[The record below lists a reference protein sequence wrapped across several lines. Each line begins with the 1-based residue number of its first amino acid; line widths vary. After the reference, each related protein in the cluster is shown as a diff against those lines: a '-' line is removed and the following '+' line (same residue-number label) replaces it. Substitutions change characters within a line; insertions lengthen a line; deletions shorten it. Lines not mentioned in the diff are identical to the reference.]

1 MALHPISTVLYTFAE
16 TIYLPDWL
24 EEVKGT
30 FPPQWVPTADHDMC
44 RRKGVRAML
53 MDANSGPPLTCAC
66 LECGMQTASEPEKRL
81 QLTSDMRATLFIR
94 WKMRSHLQLC
104 LEQELEG
111 SIFIS
116 VWGII
121 WTYLVFVT
129 QLMII
134 FLICSEQYDWVR
146 SIVTLGIERLPS
158 LHIWW
163 MG

>member
-1 MALHPISTVLYTFAE
+1 
-16 TIYLPDWL
+16 
-24 EEVKGT
+24 
-30 FPPQWVPTADHDMC
+30 
-44 RRKGVRAML
+44 ML

-116 VWGII
+116 VWGHNMNWIVI
-121 WTYLVFVT
+121 CNSTDGHISDMQCTAFYPVGLGQKHCYIRHREASFPPHLV
-129 QLMII
+129 
-134 FLICSEQYDWVR
+134 D
-146 SIVTLGIERLPS
+146 GIDSWEKYTDGRVGMDGGPWWPKYTARMDLCCGPS
-158 LHIWW
+158 MWSQW
-163 MG
+163 YSWCRV